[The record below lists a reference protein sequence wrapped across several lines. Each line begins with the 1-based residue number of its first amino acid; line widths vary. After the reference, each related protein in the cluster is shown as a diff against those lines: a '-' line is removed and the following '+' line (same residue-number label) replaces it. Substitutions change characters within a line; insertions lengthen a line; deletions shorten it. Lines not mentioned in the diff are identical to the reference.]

1 LAKFSIQDVQ
11 ITGIAACIP
20 PIVIRNS
27 DSQIFENEIER
38 DKVIQLIG
46 IDERRFADD
55 ATTASDLCVK
65 AADKLIEE
73 LKIDKN
79 SIDVLIYLSQTSD
92 YITPATSPSLQH
104 RLGLSTDTMC
114 FDINLACSGYVYA
127 LSTAFTYA
135 AIPGIRSV
143 LLLNGE
149 TFSKIV
155 SPLDKVNFPL
165 YGDAG
170 TATLIEKKPGCKSFF
185 ELYSDGSGKE
195 SVFIPAGGTRNR
207 TTTQS
212 IQSTEREDNN
222 FRNDHQIYMNG
233 LDVFNF
239 AIRRVPT
246 SIKSIL
252 KNTGI
257 SIDDISYVYF
267 HQANKFMTDFIAK
280 KMKIPLTKVPYS
292 LDKYGNTSSCSIPLT
307 IVSEK
312 SITPDLT
319 TSLLIGF
326 GGGLS
331 WGTAIVD
338 LSDCHI
344 INIIEY

>member
-20 PIVIRNS
+20 PTVIRNS

-46 IDERRFADD
+46 IDERRFTDD

-65 AADKLIEE
+65 AANKLIDE

-104 RLGLSTDTMC
+104 RLGLSIDTMC

-127 LSTAFTYA
+127 LSTAFAYA
-135 AIPGIRSV
+135 AIPSIRSV

-170 TATLIEKKPGCKSFF
+170 TATLIEKKSGCKAFF

-207 TTTQS
+207 TTPQS
-212 IQSTEREDNN
+212 IQSSEREDNN

-239 AIRRVPT
+239 AISRVPT

-252 KNTGI
+252 NTTAM

-280 KMKIPLTKVPYS
+280 KIKIPLTKVPYS

-312 SITPDLT
+312 SITPDLS

>member
-1 LAKFSIQDVQ
+1 MAKFSIQDVK
-11 ITGIAACIP
+11 ITGIAACVP
-20 PIVIRNS
+20 PIKIKNS

-38 DKVIQLIG
+38 DKVIKLIG
-46 IDERRFADD
+46 IDERRFADEG
-55 ATTASDLCVK
+55 TTASDLCVK
-65 AADKLIEE
+65 AAEKLFEE
-73 LKIDKN
+73 LNIDKN
-79 SIDVLIYLSQTSD
+79 YIDVLIYLSQTSD

-104 RLGLSTDTMC
+104 RLGLPIDTMC

-127 LSTAFTYA
+127 LSTAFAYA
-135 AIPGIRSV
+135 SIPGVRSV

-155 SPLDKVNFPL
+155 SPKDKVNFPL

-170 TATLIEKKPGCKSFF
+170 TATLIEKKPGYTSYF

-195 SVFIPAGGTRNR
+195 SVFIPAGGSRKR
-207 TTTQS
+207 TTNET
-212 IQSTEREDNN
+212 IKTTEREDNN

-239 AIRRVPT
+239 AISRVPT

-252 KNTGI
+252 NTTAM
-257 SIDDISYVYF
+257 SIDDISYFYF

-280 KMKIPLTKVPYS
+280 KLKIPLSRVPYS

-312 SITPDLT
+312 SITSNLS

-338 LSDCHI
+338 LSSCSI